1 VTCLIHICDIAFLC
15 SVCCSVLQCVAVF
28 ERFCA
33 WRLVIRDIPLS
44 LSLTHTHTHIH
55 IWHASLICDM
65 AFLCYSVL
73 QCVQCFNTVC
83 CSVLQCVAVC
93 CSVSIETARVVSLIC
108 AMAFLCCSVLQC
120 VAECCSVL
128 YSVLQ
133 CVNRDGSCHDAE
145 SCSALQCV
153 AVL

>member
-1 VTCLIHICDIAFLC
+1 MTLLFCVRCVA
-15 SVCCSVLQCVAVF
+15 VCCSVSQCLSDFVH
-28 ERFCA
+28 
-33 WRLVIRDIPLS
+33 RDSSYVTYLS
-44 LSLTHTHTHIH
+44 LSHTHTHTHIH